1 MASNYPFKIN
11 GQPLDGS
18 GSDSVRLP
26 AIKYQGASY
35 SRQAVDSANTGRNQ
49 KGTMIRDMLGQKDKW
64 QLEFVPCDQIA
75 MKNILNLLDA
85 SSFQFT
91 YPNPV
96 GTGNVTKTFYC
107 GDRSSPVF
115 SITRTGTRIVGLWG
129 GLSVDVIEM

>member
-1 MASNYPFKIN
+1 MDNVFPFKIG

-26 AIKYQGASY
+26 ALKYQGATY

-49 KGTMIRDMLGQKDKW
+49 KGVMIRDMVGQKDKW
-64 QLEFVPCDQIA
+64 QLEFAPCDQVA
-75 MKNILNLLDA
+75 MKNLLTLLDK

-91 YPNPV
+91 YPDP
-96 GTGNVTKTFYC
+96 TGSSTTTKTFYC

-115 SITRTGTRIVGLWG
+115 KLTKTGTRIVGLWG